1 MTWDEAKALLDEGK
15 AVYLPENKGMF
26 QLVMKDGQ
34 LIEQVLREGEDK
46 QIAVTWEEPLEDIVD
61 KAKERTD
68 WEESGE

>member
-1 MTWDEAKALLDEGK
+1 MTWDEAQALLEEGK
-15 AVYLPENKGMF
+15 AVCLPENKGMF
-26 QLVMKDGQ
+26 QLVKKDGQ

-61 KAKERTD
+61 MAKERTD